1 VAEVRTRV
9 TTLVGD
15 RPVGRPAEGREDFAE
30 VTKKD
35 LGGDG
40 EKEVCLSEK
49 SGKIEISG

>member
-1 VAEVRTRV
+1 LWEID
-9 TTLVGD
+9 LSG
-15 RPVGRPAEGREDFAE
+15 GRLKDGKYFAE